1 MRRLVV
7 MPVVLVALIAAC
19 GVPESGEF
27 ESIER
32 EDVPFDLSA
41 TTVPTTSLAPTTTVD
56 ATTTTA
62 LATST
67 TISTELV
74 DLYLVA
80 GSQLTSISIQLPSP
94 VSLQQTMAA
103 LLEGPPEGDLG
114 RGLRSAIPD
123 GAEITVTLDSPSAVV
138 DLPSDIFDTMPTRDQ
153 RLLFAQIVLTI
164 GNARRVGQVVF
175 TMNAEPYSALR
186 GDGSTTA
193 PGEAVTIDDYT
204 VLLSGTPSLD
214 TTTVPTSAAPD
225 GTDTAGSDPEGG

>member
-1 MRRLVV
+1 
-7 MPVVLVALIAAC
+7 
-19 GVPESGEF
+19 
-27 ESIER
+27 SIER

-138 DLPSDIFDTMPTRDQ
+138 D
-153 RLLFAQIVLTI
+153 
-164 GNARRVGQVVF
+164 
-175 TMNAEPYSALR
+175 
-186 GDGSTTA
+186 
-193 PGEAVTIDDYT
+193 
-204 VLLSGTPSLD
+204 
-214 TTTVPTSAAPD
+214 
-225 GTDTAGSDPEGG
+225 